1 MTSKNKKISLIAS
14 LIGCLFLSIIIA
26 YATADGS
33 TPSSSLKDISESAL
47 IDQKPSVA
55 TTNPITLQKM
65 YFKDQFVGYISNSHY
80 IYDRL
85 HTVYTNDYEAAFPN
99 SKIDLSDDIYFT
111 PIQSYTTY
119 ENADAQIFSF
129 LEKNGLFSIQVN
141 KITFTNGAVIYVKN
155 LGDFNSARKK
165 FLANYIDDAT
175 YTKLENNEK
184 IPTLTHY
191 GQQITAINVKEKVI
205 FEKGT
210 TTINNI
216 LLDENAVLTFLSYG
230 YDPQV
235 ETYETKEFD
244 TIEGIASL
252 NGMTPLQ
259 LVTINK
265 DKISDINQIIVPGI
279 TLRISKFNSPFTVTV
294 DRERLASEVISA
306 PATRYINDA
315 SIPKGQQ
322 IVEVVEK
329 DGAKDSLYSD
339 VYINGT
345 SVSSTLKTSK
355 TTLEAIQGVVR
366 VGTYVPPSVGS
377 GIFSKPLA
385 NSYVLCGFGC
395 YAGHAGTDFSSYGS
409 GYGPILAVDRGVV
422 VANSYDPRGWGYYI
436 KIDHKNG
443 YQSLYGHM
451 VSPGYFSVGATISK
465 GQNIG
470 YVGMTGRTSYPHV
483 HLEIYRNGTKINA
496 CTVVNC

>member
-141 KITFTNGAVIYVKN
+141 KITFTNGAVIEVKN
-155 LGDFNSARKK
+155 LDDFNSARKK